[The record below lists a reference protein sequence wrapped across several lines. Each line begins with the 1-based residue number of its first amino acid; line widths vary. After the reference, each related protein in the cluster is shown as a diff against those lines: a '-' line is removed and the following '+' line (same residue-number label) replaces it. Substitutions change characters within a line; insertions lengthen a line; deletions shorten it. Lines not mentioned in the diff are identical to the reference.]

1 MAEPTPTSNVDPTS
15 LKAAAS
21 SLEEAS
27 AGEVVAYV
35 AERFGDTAS
44 LACSFQ
50 KEESVLLHMV
60 AATGLPVRVFALDT
74 GLLFDETYATWKLFE
89 ERFGIAIEAKRG
101 ISLEA
106 QAAEHGDQLWSR
118 DPNACCG
125 IRKVT
130 PLKAALG
137 EIDAWITGVR
147 RDQSPTRANAP
158 KFGWDEA
165 NGLWK
170 ASPLADWSDRQVWAY
185 IQEHDLPYNPLH
197 DSGYSSIGCTHCTQP
212 GEGREGRWAGAD
224 KTECGLHPGEVAG
237 PASGGG
243 IA

>member
-1 MAEPTPTSNVDPTS
+1 MTETQSQQAGGDS
-15 LKAAAS
+15 LEAAAER
-21 SLEEAS
+21 LES
-27 AGEVVAYV
+27 ANAEDVVSFV
-35 AERFGDTAS
+35 AERFGHSAS

-60 AATGLPVRVFALDT
+60 ASTGVPVRVFALDT
-74 GLLFDETYATWKLFE
+74 GLLFEETYATWRLFE
-89 ERFGIAIEAKRG
+89 DRFGIEIEAKRG

-106 QAAEHGDQLWSR
+106 QASAHGDQLWSR

-125 IRKVT
+125 IRKVA

-137 EIDAWITGVR
+137 ELEAWITGVR

-158 KFGWDEA
+158 KFGWDGA

-170 ASPLADWSDRQVWAY
+170 ASPLADWSDKQVWAY
-185 IQEHDLPYNPLH
+185 IHEHDLPYNPLH

-224 KTECGLHPGEVAG
+224 KTECGLHPGEAAQSNAG
-237 PASGGG
+237 EG